1 MAPTIT
7 LPIRR
12 AAVFRVIAP
21 LTKLSLSFR
30 RYTLPENHFRAPTFA
45 IGRPRAAAPHRSGSM
60 PRYFQLTRKHS
71 YALLFALPLL
81 VLYEAGAAMVSG
93 DTGLRNGA
101 DVMLRTL
108 LAAGGIHST
117 LVFTG
122 ILLIGGILLVA
133 RERRREKVPL
143 RAPVFAGMAA
153 ESVIYALVFGTI
165 VGAMT
170 SWVLTGVRLAADPGG
185 SLDKLPLGETVVLSL
200 GAGFYEEL
208 LFRVL
213 LVGGLLAVFKS
224 AGIGKTARSI
234 WAALLAAFLFSGFH
248 YVGPYAYPLELG
260 SCTFRVLSGLALNAR
275 VITRGFGITA
285 WTHALYDIYVMAL
298 R

>member
-1 MAPTIT
+1 M
-7 LPIRR
+7 
-12 AAVFRVIAP
+12 
-21 LTKLSLSFR
+21 S
-30 RYTLPENHFRAPTFA
+30 
-45 IGRPRAAAPHRSGSM
+45 
-60 PRYFQLTRKHS
+60 RYFEITRKHS
-71 YALLFALPLL
+71 YALVFALPLL

-117 LVFTG
+117 LAFTG
-122 ILLIGGILLVA
+122 ILLVGGAVLIA

-143 RAPVFAGMAA
+143 RAGVFAGMAA
-153 ESVIYALVFGTI
+153 ESVVYALIFGTL

-170 SWVLTGVRLAADPGG
+170 SWVLTGFRLAADQGG
-185 SLDKLPLGETVVLSL
+185 SLDRLPLGESLVLSL

-224 AGIGKTARSI
+224 AGIGTTSRRI
-234 WAALLAAFLFSGFH
+234 FAALLAAFLFSAFH
-248 YVGPYAYPLELG
+248 YVGPYAYPLEL
-260 SCTFRVLSGLALNAR
+260 SSFTFRFLSGLALNALF
-275 VITRGFGITA
+275 ITRGFGITA
-285 WTHALYDIYVMAL
+285 WTHALYDIYVMVL
-298 R
+298 HR